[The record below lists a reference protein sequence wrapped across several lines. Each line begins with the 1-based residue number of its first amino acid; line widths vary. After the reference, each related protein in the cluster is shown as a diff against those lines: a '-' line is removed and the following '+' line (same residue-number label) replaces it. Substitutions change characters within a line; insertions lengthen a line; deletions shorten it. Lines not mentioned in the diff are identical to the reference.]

1 MSERKMALPPLK
13 ISEPYRLVWGLLCLT
28 AGIILFASYPNLW
41 LAIFAGFVL
50 VLVGVIYRYAG
61 FFYRQKDWGL
71 AGLAISFVVAGIL
84 CSAFQYYSHS
94 HPVLSKVETVRIQ
107 AVIEDLSYRPTGRLR
122 LHLRHLDKDETI
134 FAPLQEIRVTIAPD
148 HPFQAGDRIDAE
160 MVLFPL
166 SLPAFAGRPDYARQ
180 QYFSGLSDTGYITSI
195 YNHQPAFEATVSQR
209 LINWR
214 RAFAHE
220 LNQMMPP
227 PLGAIAAALLV
238 GVRDFIPAS
247 DYDSFRSSG
256 LAHLL
261 AISGL
266 HMGLFCFS
274 VYGFVRFGGAFFPS
288 LSQRYA
294 VHKGAAI
301 AALIAGGIYLCLSGF
316 PVSAIRAYLMACIVI
331 LAVLKDRRA
340 LTLRN
345 LALVGCV
352 MLALQPSLVYSAGF
366 QLSFLASF
374 AIIYAL
380 FLNREL
386 QIKNRYLRWLAF
398 MVISSSLAGLIT
410 MPVIA
415 YHSAHFTIW
424 GVVANIIA
432 IPLTGLLILPTGIIV
447 LIAAAIGA
455 MPVLELAT
463 WLMAQPL
470 GWLVAF
476 NRLMAGLPWA
486 GSHISPPPQFL
497 LFIGAS
503 ASVMLATL
511 SGIWRG
517 AGALLAVI
525 TIGLWGLTPVPDA
538 ALLGAGREQVLV
550 VRDDGGKL
558 TATARL
564 SDFWQS
570 HIHNVMGN
578 RAGEIATCTAPDFC
592 ALALP
597 GGGRLAFVRKRQAL
611 GDVCRAGF
619 TYIISAKRP
628 YYPCSTG
635 QPIYYRRLQHGERYL
650 VYFTADPP
658 KFVSNLPGLPS
669 KWHPPP
675 NIGE

>member
-1 MSERKMALPPLK
+1 MSDWKMALPPLK

-28 AGIILFASYPNLW
+28 TGIMLFGRYPNLW
-41 LAIFAGFVL
+41 LTMFAGILL
-50 VLVGVIYRYAG
+50 VLIGLIYRYAG
-61 FFYRQKDWGL
+61 FFHRQKDWGL
-71 AGLAISFVVAGIL
+71 AGLAISFVLAGIL

-94 HPVLSKVETVRIQ
+94 HPVLSKAETVRIQ

-122 LHLRHLDKDETI
+122 LQLRTLESDD
-134 FAPLQEIRVTIAPD
+134 AARASLRYVRVTIAPD
-148 HPFQAGDRIDAE
+148 QLFRAGDKIDSE

-180 QYFSGLSDTGYITSI
+180 HYFSGLSATGYITDI
-195 YNHQPAFEATVSQR
+195 YHHQPAFETTISQR
-209 LINWR
+209 LTNWR
-214 RAFAHE
+214 RAFAYE
-220 LNQMMPP
+220 VNQIMPP
-227 PLGAIAAALLV
+227 PLGGIAAALLV

-274 VYGFVRFGGAFFPS
+274 VYGFVRFGCAFFPS

-331 LAVLKDRRA
+331 LAVLTDRRA

-345 LALVGCV
+345 LALVGCI
-352 MLALQPSLVYSAGF
+352 MLILQPSLVYSAGF

-380 FLNREL
+380 GLNRDL
-386 QIKNRYLRWLAF
+386 QIKNRYLRWLCF
-398 MVISSSLAGLIT
+398 MLISSGLAGLIT

-415 YHSAHFTIW
+415 YHFAHFTIW

-447 LIAAAIGA
+447 LIAAAVGV

-470 GWLVAF
+470 GWLVAY
-476 NRLMAGLPWA
+476 NRLMASLPWA
-486 GSHISPPPQFL
+486 ESHLMPPPQFL
-497 LFIGAS
+497 LFVFAS
-503 ASVMLATL
+503 ASVMLATF
-511 SGIWRG
+511 SGFWRG
-517 AGALLAVI
+517 AGMVLAAIAIEV
-525 TIGLWGLTPVPDA
+525 WGLTPVPDA
-538 ALLGAGREQVLV
+538 ALLIAGKEQLLV
-550 VRDDGGKL
+550 VRDDQGTL
-558 TATARL
+558 TATGKL

-570 HIHNVMGN
+570 HIHNVMGS
-578 RAGEIATCTAPDFC
+578 RAQEFSICSEPDVCT
-592 ALALP
+592 LMVS
-597 GGGRLAFVRKRQAL
+597 GGSTIAFVRKRQAL
-611 GDVCRAGF
+611 GDVCQAGF
-619 TYIISAKRP
+619 TYIINAQRP
-628 YYPCSTG
+628 YYPCRNG
-635 QPIYYRRLQHGERYL
+635 QPIYYQRLHRTERHL
-650 VYFTADPP
+650 VYLAPDQP
-658 KFVSNLPGLPS
+658 KFVTNIPRQPLKWQQLPNS
-669 KWHPPP
+669 D
-675 NIGE
+675 E

>member
-1 MSERKMALPPLK
+1 MVL
-13 ISEPYRLVWGLLCLT
+13 IGL
-28 AGIILFASYPNLW
+28 
-41 LAIFAGFVL
+41 
-50 VLVGVIYRYAG
+50 IYHYAW

-71 AGLAISFVVAGIL
+71 AGLAIGFVLAGIL

-94 HPVLSKVETVRIQ
+94 HPVLSKAETVRIQ

-122 LHLRHLDKDETI
+122 LQLRTVDRDDAAL
-134 FAPLQEIRVTIAPD
+134 APLKYVRVTIAPD
-148 HPFQAGDRIDAE
+148 HLFQAGDKIDAE

-180 QYFSGLSDTGYITSI
+180 HYFSGLSATGYITAI
-195 YNHQPAFEATVSQR
+195 YHHQPLFEATTSQR

-220 LNQMMPP
+220 VNQMMPP
-227 PLGAIAAALLV
+227 PLGGIAAALLV

-256 LAHLL
+256 LAHIL

-274 VYGFVRFGGAFFPS
+274 VYGFVRFGCAFFPS
-288 LSQRYA
+288 LSQRYP

-352 MLALQPSLVYSAGF
+352 MLVLQPSLVYGAGF

-380 FLNREL
+380 SIHREL
-386 QIKNRYLRWLAF
+386 QIKNRYLRWLCF
-398 MVISSSLAGLIT
+398 MLISSSLAALVT

-415 YHSAHFTIW
+415 YHFAHFTIW
-424 GVVANIIA
+424 GVLANIVA

-447 LIAAAIGA
+447 LIAAAIGII
-455 MPVLELAT
+455 PVLEIAT
-463 WLMAQPL
+463 WLMEQPL

-476 NRLMAGLPWA
+476 NHLMAGLPWA
-486 GSHISPPPQFL
+486 GSHILPPPQFL
-497 LFIGAS
+497 LFVFAC
-503 ASVMLATL
+503 AAVMLATL
-511 SGIWRG
+511 SGVWRG
-517 AGALLAVI
+517 AGMVLAVI
-525 TIGLWGLTPVPDA
+525 AIGLWMLAPVPDA
-538 ALLGAGREQVLV
+538 ALLIAGKEQLLV
-550 VRDDGGKL
+550 VRNASGKL
-558 TATARL
+558 TITGKL
-564 SDFWQS
+564 SDFWQN
-570 HIHNVMGN
+570 HIQNIMG
-578 RAGEIATCTAPDFC
+578 GQTKEIATCTDPDFC
-592 ALALP
+592 TLEIS
-597 GGGRLAFVRKRQAL
+597 GGRQIAFVRQRQAL
-611 GDVCRAGF
+611 GKVCTAGF
-619 TYIISAKRP
+619 TYIISARRP
-628 YYPCSTG
+628 YYPCRNG
-635 QPIYYRRLQHGERYL
+635 QPIYYQRLQRSERHL
-650 VYFTADPP
+650 VYLASDQP
-658 KFVSNLPGLPS
+658 KFVTNIPSLLP
-669 KWHPPP
+669 KWHQPP
-675 NIGE
+675 NSDE